1 MANKL
6 TGKYKKKNNKGVGRQ
21 VSGVGRRASLC
32 FPVA

>member
-21 VSGVGRRASLC
+21 VSGVGQAFVFL
-32 FPVA
+32 